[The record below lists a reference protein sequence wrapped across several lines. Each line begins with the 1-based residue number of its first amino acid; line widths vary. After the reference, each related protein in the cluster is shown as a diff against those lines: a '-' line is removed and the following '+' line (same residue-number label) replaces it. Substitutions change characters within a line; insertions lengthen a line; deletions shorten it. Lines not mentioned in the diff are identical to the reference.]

1 MYYLGIV
8 GALSSLGQGV
18 TTMLQERYPGCKIVF
33 KVDDRYPK
41 INLLAGE
48 FQTLEQVISRGITPT
63 LVLDFGLTEGS
74 FERAKFYRA
83 YGIPAIMQG
92 IFGPEK
98 MLVIKNA
105 RGLSENVYP
114 PLVLIP
120 DFSVTKLQ
128 VMKALKSQA
137 EYFANEIKSIK
148 IDVLYNTQRY
158 NNFNQWI
165 YWAQQINSALGKDTA
180 MYRLE
185 GHALNCGYVH
195 YMMMHIISMDKNDES
210 ITVQIMG
217 EKDSPLFSMEMRHNL
232 LASRISGVATVLN
245 WYFTK
250 HGKTEGSRIS
260 NQVFV
265 DVLSKLI

>member
-18 TTMLQERYPGCKIVF
+18 ATMLQERYPDCKVVF
-33 KVDDRYPK
+33 RVDDRYPK
-41 INLLAGE
+41 LDLLAGE

-63 LVLDFGLTEGS
+63 LLLDFGLTEGS

-98 MLVIKNA
+98 LSVVANT
-105 RGLSENVYP
+105 RRLSENIYP

-137 EYFANEIKSIK
+137 EYFAHEVKSIK
-148 IDVLYNTQRY
+148 MDVLYNTQRY

-165 YWAQQINSALGKDTA
+165 YWAQQINSVLGEDTEL
-180 MYRLE
+180 YRLE

-195 YMMMHIISMDKNDES
+195 YMLMHIISMDKNDES
-210 ITVQIMG
+210 ITMQIIG
-217 EKDSPLFSMEMRHNL
+217 EENSQLFNMEMRHNL
-232 LASRISGVATVLN
+232 LASRINGVATVLN
-245 WYFTK
+245 WYFAQ
-250 HGKTEGSRIS
+250 HGKIEGSYAT

-265 DVLSKLI
+265 DVLSKLV